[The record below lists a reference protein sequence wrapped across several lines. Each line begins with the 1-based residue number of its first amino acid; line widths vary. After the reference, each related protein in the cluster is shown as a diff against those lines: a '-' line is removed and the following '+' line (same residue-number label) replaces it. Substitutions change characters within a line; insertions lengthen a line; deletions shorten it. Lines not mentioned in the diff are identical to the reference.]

1 MSPRAEALL
10 LLARYAN
17 VLVTREQIL
26 DTVWAGRVVEDAAIT
41 HCVWQIRK
49 SLGDAALNV
58 QATQAKAGDYERI
71 AAQAAQQ
78 TPPPPQIALQPETQE
93 RKPLAV

>member
-26 DTVWAGRVVEDAAIT
+26 DTVWAGRVVEDAA
-41 HCVWQIRK
+41 
-49 SLGDAALNV
+49 LNV
-58 QATQAKAGDYERI
+58 QVPQAKAGDYERI

-78 TPPPPQIALQPETQE
+78 TPLSQIALQPETQE

>member
-26 DTVWAGRVVEDAAIT
+26 DTVWAGRVVEDAA
-41 HCVWQIRK
+41 
-49 SLGDAALNV
+49 LNV
-58 QATQAKAGDYERI
+58 QVPQAKAGDYERI

>member
-1 MSPRAEALL
+1 M
-10 LLARYAN
+10 ARYAN
-17 VLVTREQIL
+17 VLETREQIL

-41 HCVWQIRK
+41 HRVWQIRK

-58 QATQAKAGDYERI
+58 QVPQAKAGDYERI

-78 TPPPPQIALQPETQE
+78 TPLWQIALQPETQE